1 MLQALAH
8 SKPWRSP
15 KSFRSRDCSRLH
27 LRASL
32 GQNSQG
38 RQDRCTE
45 DSVIIP
51 AQAARLLYKDRLKTH
66 GLRRGN
72 NSARGPQWGS
82 LGLQGLVVAHG
93 RGCQGWVQPWAL
105 EISIPH
111 TSVSLPEPPSSG
123 CLP

>member
-1 MLQALAH
+1 MH
-8 SKPWRSP
+8 RG
-15 KSFRSRDCSRLH
+15 
-27 LRASL
+27 LR
-32 GQNSQG
+32 
-38 RQDRCTE
+38 TE